1 MTMNNP
7 LTILK
12 PAERQIVVMILTM
25 LDGKPF
31 GTICDI
37 LDIINFFL
45 NSAAGD
51 FNDDDDIFK
60 LEHIKNNLL
69 EGLKND

>member
-1 MTMNNP
+1 MTMSNP
-7 LTILK
+7 LTVLK

-25 LDGKPF
+25 LDGKSV

-37 LDIINFFL
+37 IDIVNFYL
-45 NSAAGD
+45 NSVACD
-51 FNDDDDIFK
+51 WDYDDRIFR
-60 LEHIKNNLL
+60 LDYIKNNLI